1 MTDKKKDDIGRAV
14 NVADVEETPAYIER
28 ALVQLASHSIL
39 KVIFVVLINKDFKY
53 SGLIMLFDQ
62 PISQK

>member
-14 NVADVEETPAYIER
+14 NVADVEETTAYIER

>member
-1 MTDKKKDDIGRAV
+1 V

-28 ALVQLASHSIL
+28 ALVQLASHSIH